1 MVVDTN
7 GAVQLARVLF
17 DDMFT
22 RDLASW
28 NSIIDDY
35 MMVGDLNV
43 AHQLSD
49 QMPQRN
55 LLFFFFLLALIG
67 TSALLYLVLRSLVSY
82 WISISLFSL
91 LPLAVSHHV
100 LLLHFYFLF
109 NFLDIIM
116 KTLDV
121 IFTFYI

>member
-55 LLFFFFLLALIG
+55 LLFFFLLAC
-67 TSALLYLVLRSLVSY
+67 
-82 WISISLFSL
+82 
-91 LPLAVSHHV
+91 
-100 LLLHFYFLF
+100 F
-109 NFLDIIM
+109 NW
-116 KTLDV
+116 
-121 IFTFYI
+121 Y